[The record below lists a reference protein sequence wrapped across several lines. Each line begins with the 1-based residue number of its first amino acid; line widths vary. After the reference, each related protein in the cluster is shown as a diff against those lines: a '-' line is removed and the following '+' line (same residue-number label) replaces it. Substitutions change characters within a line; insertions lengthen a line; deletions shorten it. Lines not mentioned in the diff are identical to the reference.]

1 MSQLIEILMLVNA
14 ALVAVWLCGDCFR
27 VQSLSCFPAS
37 KAGGIKKWVSLFAV
51 EEFQRTCS
59 QPWPQPHP
67 APTPVGWTGMPIV
80 SQTSL
85 TLDFTA
91 PVPCSQ
97 VPVESLQPQESGDVC
112 HWQQTKVFFCFV
124 LFCFLCFRNKESN
137 NRTWVK
143 KFSVHK
149 LLANWRRYGFNQ
161 FSIFFNFHLR
171 TGQRRHQKHTFR
183 FLFQPCMQMSAYL
196 IKNAWFTYVIM
207 KYQKA
212 CHTKVS
218 KRSSG
223 EFHGDISWL
232 LFHFFHPVH
241 L

>member
-27 VQSLSCFPAS
+27 VQSLSCFHAP
-37 KAGGIKKWVSLFAV
+37 KAGGIKKWISLFAV

-124 LFCFLCFRNKESN
+124 LFCFVFYVFGTRNPTIGRGWKSSASTN
-137 NRTWVK
+137 FWQIGGDTASIN
-143 KFSVHK
+143 FQS
-149 LLANWRRYGFNQ
+149 
-161 FSIFFNFHLR
+161 FSIFICAPVR
-171 TGQRRHQKHTFR
+171 ED
-183 FLFQPCMQMSAYL
+183 
-196 IKNAWFTYVIM
+196 IKNTHSDF
-207 KYQKA
+207 
-212 CHTKVS
+212 C
-218 KRSSG
+218 SSSVCKWVR
-223 EFHGDISWL
+223 I
-232 LFHFFHPVH
+232 
-241 L
+241 